1 MAHQFPFIDTD
12 HSTSSTTIANLRAD
26 YTQFGVDSTL
36 NLNVSGVST
45 FGNTVSIGATV
56 YLTGSLTDGSTQVGA
71 AGSILSSTGSGI
83 RWIAANTT
91 NVNSA
96 TNVGTNANATDADQF
111 VAFMGATSGNN
122 PVRVDAGLTYNPS
135 SNYLTAGGIFV
146 GDGSADNTNNR
157 IRLGANQDLDIFH
170 DAKSGINDGRIVAN
184 AGHLKLETSTNKDV
198 FIRTGSTQKTNLKAV
213 ATQGVEMYFDGT
225 ERIRTAD
232 GGVVVSG
239 VCTATSFDNGGTS
252 SQFLKANGS
261 VDSNTYVTSDTTY
274 DLLVPASTT
283 SIRLDPSS
291 GSNDDIA
298 ITGGTN
304 VTVTRT
310 SATEL
315 TIAAASGSASIPSG
329 SVMLFY
335 QASAPTGWTK
345 VSTIDNKALRV
356 VSGTGGGSGGNNTFT
371 TVFSNQSL
379 SVSGSGTASG
389 TTGNGGNGST
399 SSNNSGSVSI
409 SGNCGG
415 TQSIYTNTTQ
425 NSLSIAQLA
434 AHTHAYDVPRGT
446 SGGQFGFVD
455 SLNSGSS
462 GTPNVAST
470 GSGSAHGHGIIGYV
484 INGSN
489 FTFSGSGSPSNHSH
503 TGPSHSHSFS
513 DSVSVSSSGSL
524 DMRVQYIDVIICTKD

>member
-26 YTQFGVDSTL
+26 YTQFGVDSSL

-122 PVRVDAGLTYNPS
+122 PVRVDAGLKYNPS
-135 SNYLTAGGIFV
+135 SNILKVEGVFIPDDKELKIGNTAGTPDLKIYH
-146 GDGSADNTNNR
+146 SSSDNNSY
-157 IRLGANQDLDIFH
+157 I
-170 DAKSGINDGRIVAN
+170 KESG
-184 AGHLKLETSTNKDV
+184 
-198 FIRTGSTQKTNLKAV
+198 TGSLFVTASRFEVTNA
-213 ATQGVEMYFDGT
+213 AGT
-225 ERIRTAD
+225 EALINAVQDTGVSLYD
-232 GGVVVSG
+232 GNNTVRLATTDTGVVVTG

-315 TIAAASGSASIPSG
+315 TIAAASGAASIPSG

-389 TTGNGGNGST
+389 TTGNGGDGST
-399 SSNNSGSVSI
+399 SSVNSGSVSI

-470 GSGSAHGHGIIGYV
+470 GSGTAHGHGIIGYV